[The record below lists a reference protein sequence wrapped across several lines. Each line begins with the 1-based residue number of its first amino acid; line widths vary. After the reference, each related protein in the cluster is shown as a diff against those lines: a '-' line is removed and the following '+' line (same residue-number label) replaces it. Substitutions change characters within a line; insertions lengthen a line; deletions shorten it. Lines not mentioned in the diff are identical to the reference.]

1 MKGGEEMVNKILVFL
16 TVLGVLMAVSG
27 FVVADGQQDVEV
39 GVVADTGLSA
49 TPSPLQFLNLK
60 PGQELVQGI
69 TLTAGT
75 SPIDVS
81 VGISGASFI
90 QSMMADWESPTT
102 YSPYNGDAFMMSSE
116 QVMNFDTKVMVPV
129 GTQSGTYTGTITYTV
144 FEYIPP
150 VCGNGALEAGEQ
162 CDDSNLVDFDGCSS
176 SCMTETPVCGNGH
189 PEAGEACDDGNT
201 ADGDGCSALCVA
213 EVCGDGIVNN
223 GEVCELGNTQAC
235 EIGGYAGEQTCNS
248 ECTGFAELCVATES
262 CGDGIKNGSEDCDLS
277 DLGGLTCTTIEGGFT
292 EGTLSCTV
300 ECTFDTSACTI
311 TPGPA

>member
-90 QSMMADWESPTT
+90 QSMMADWEVDETF
-102 YSPYNGDAFMMSSE
+102 SPYNGNAFMMSSE

-176 SCMTETPVCGNGH
+176 LCMIETPVCGNTH
-189 PEAGEACDDGNT
+189 VEAGEACDDGNIV
-201 ADGDGCSALCVA
+201 DGDGCSALCVV
-213 EVCGDGIVNN
+213 EVCGDGITNNVNEECDAGLAN
-223 GEVCELGNTQAC
+223 GNACTPGYELSCNYCSETCTTITLPETGSCGDLTVQPEEVCDGNSEAC
-235 EIGGYAGEQTCNS
+235 TLEGEIPGTRACNT
-248 ECTGFAELCVATES
+248 ECTGFVE
-262 CGDGIKNGSEDCDLS
+262 I
-277 DLGGLTCTTIEGGFT
+277 CTP
-292 EGTLSCTV
+292 V
-300 ECTFDTSACTI
+300 
-311 TPGPA
+311 TP